1 MEGANWQNGTQFQQ
15 TCDVSSE
22 NSINNIQVNCTING
36 AQLSTLVKN
45 LREVVYEN
53 NKTLS
58 FWFDVGINMETA
70 ENITLVK
77 TSALTNVITIRAK
90 ELGLPVA
97 RFTI

>member
-15 TCDVSSE
+15 MCDVSSE